1 MLCVVLL
8 KLLKWNM
15 QRVLMTLLILLLK
28 KSFKLNEKLLED
40 KISDDMIC

>member
-15 QRVLMTLLILLLK
+15 QRVLMTLLILLMK
-28 KSFKLNEKLLED
+28 KTSKLREKLLED